1 MLSVFLSSD
10 TLNETNSLV
19 HRYRLS
25 VRRNS
30 EKKLAE
36 SLKQLRDSDEN
47 WGNMFEEVYYP
58 QQPVVRIKDKSLVI
72 AFKAMAPGLVY
83 IKTKMNPDLAD
94 DIESIKGVYAFLKNP
109 NNLIVPL
116 SKAEGESIEVMRD
129 RNTAVIDPELMLM
142 KKDEY
147 VSVVSGP
154 RKGRYGILMGAKN
167 GKLEARF
174 YRYSVAII
182 MMISF
187 GSIGHHFQ
195 SMFH

>member
-1 MLSVFLSSD
+1 MAY
-10 TLNETNSLV
+10 
-19 HRYRLS
+19 RYRLS

-36 SLKQLRDSDEN
+36 SLKHLRDTDEN

-58 QQPVVRIKDKSLVI
+58 LQPVVRIKDKSLVI

-116 SKAEGESIEVMRD
+116 SKAEGDSIEVMRD

-167 GKLEARF
+167 GKLEVTLRQSNALSS
-174 YRYSVAII
+174 SVAQFTILVV
-182 MMISF
+182 S
-187 GSIGHHFQ
+187 S
-195 SMFH
+195 S

>member
-1 MLSVFLSSD
+1 M
-10 TLNETNSLV
+10 
-19 HRYRLS
+19 S

-36 SLKQLRDSDEN
+36 ALKLLRDSDET
-47 WGNMFEEVYYP
+47 WGSMFEEVYYP
-58 QQPVVRIKDKSLVI
+58 QQPVVRIKDKSLFI

-83 IKTKMNPDLAD
+83 VKTKMNPDLAD

-116 SKAEGESIEVMRD
+116 SPAEGESIEVMRD
-129 RNTAVIDPELMLM
+129 RETAVIDPELMLM

-167 GKLEARF
+167 GKLEVQKDTHQQN
-174 YRYSVAII
+174 YSRGRSCSGNTHSCHI
-182 MMISF
+182 F
-187 GSIGHHFQ
+187 L
-195 SMFH
+195 